1 MATDAERPVDPS
13 GESRAAYLCN
23 LAEDNDVDIETVRLL
38 ADTLGPEE
46 DFDLLVTWLQAE

>member
-46 DFDLLVTWLQAE
+46 DFDLLVTWLQTE